1 MVKPVDEPR
10 VDEDGP
16 DPLTATVGENL
27 RRQRIRRG
35 LSLERLAKVSGVSRS
50 MLGQIELGQ
59 SVPTIKTVWRIAT
72 ALNLPFA
79 SLLVDGNRRG
89 TRLFAA
95 PDSKILR
102 SQDGTFSSRALF
114 PYDEERKVE
123 FYELRLQPRASEH
136 ADGHAPGTRENL
148 VVSQGALELTVG
160 GELHRLSE
168 GDAIVFEAD
177 APHVYHNPA
186 ASETLMYLVMTYAEA
201 IG

>member
-1 MVKPVDEPR
+1 VRPVDEPP

-16 DPLTATVGENL
+16 DPLTAVVGENL

-50 MLGQIELGQ
+50 MLGQIETGQ

-79 SLLVDGNRRG
+79 SLLVDAQRPL
-89 TRLFAA
+89 TRLLTA
-95 PDSKILR
+95 PDSKTLR
-102 SQDGTFSSRALF
+102 SQDGSFSSRALF

-123 FYELRLQPRASEH
+123 FYELRLKPRTSEH
-136 ADGHAPGTRENL
+136 ADAHAPGTRENL
-148 VVSQGALELTVG
+148 VVSQGALEVTVA

-168 GDAIVFEAD
+168 GDAIIFEASV
-177 APHVYHNPA
+177 PHVYHNPGGTEA
-186 ASETLMYLVMTYAEA
+186 LMYLVMTYAQA
-201 IG
+201 VG